1 MLENLR
7 KLLIWAMVL
16 MGTMLCA
23 CTSEDEASEQIGSI
37 YGIVT
42 ELGTA
47 EPMKAI
53 GVELYKSDKML
64 LKTVTFDDGHFEFKD
79 LAMGDYQ
86 VNVMSDEYE
95 QTEKGLV
102 NVEAGRQARIDL
114 QVRKLAFKTHII
126 VRTIEPVV
134 SGSKVTLAG
143 EYTPETGNDYLPS
156 EVGFVYDTQ
165 GNPKNGGTVIK
176 CKVDNETKSFSTT
189 VDDFGKGT
197 YYVQAYAKN
206 RLGTEYGE
214 MRSFNLSGTTV
225 VTTLEPTNVSSS
237 SATLNGRIESVG
249 TPAFSEKGFC
259 YNKNGEPTASDTK
272 VVVAGVN
279 SGDYTYTCTGLSPHT
294 TYYVRAYAIQNGQVH
309 YGTSFSF
316 STDMT
321 ATAVSTSGATNV
333 TATSATLN
341 GAITKEGSPSYS
353 EKGFCYSTSPNPTTS
368 NTKITVSG
376 GGVGNFIADINGLS
390 YNVTYYCRAYAIQN
404 GTPIYGSEVSFKTQF
419 TETVVSTS
427 GATDVTSSSATLN
440 GAIIKAGSPAFT
452 EKGFCY
458 STTPSP
464 TINNIK
470 LIVNGTYEGVF
481 TTNINSLSYN
491 TTYYYRAYVIQNGTP
506 IYGSEVSF
514 NTSYTEAVVY
524 TSGATNVTPSSATL
538 NGSIVNAGSPVYSE
552 RGFCYSTSPNPT
564 INSMKK
570 VVSGT
575 GEGNYTAN
583 ISGLSYNTTYYYKA
597 YVIQNG
603 IPIYGPE
610 VSFNSG
616 YTKAV
621 VETNSSAT
629 DIKYESAKLGFT
641 IKNVGDPKCTEA
653 GICYGTS
660 SNPTI
665 YGDKVVGSISTYLQK
680 KDVTGLQENT
690 TYYYRAYV
698 IQDGEAVYGTTLSF
712 KTATPPS
719 VSTLEVSNLQNPY
732 GLYNYWQVQLNG
744 RVNSVGN
751 PTITGRGFKYS
762 LNGDPESNGTTISVS
777 GSSAG
782 NFSASLSQLRS
793 NTTYY
798 VRAYVKN
805 SLGYVYGELFTFTT
819 GD

>member
-1 MLENLR
+1 MK
-7 KLLIWAMVL
+7 KLFLFAMVL
-16 MGTMLCA
+16 SSIILGA
-23 CTSEDEASEQIGSI
+23 CTSDEDTKNEPGSI

-47 EPMKAI
+47 EPMKAV
-53 GVELYKSDKML
+53 GVELYKAGDLL

-79 LAMGDYQ
+79 LLPENYQ
-86 VNVMSDEYE
+86 VNVVSDEYE
-95 QTEKGLV
+95 QTEKGAV
-102 NVEAGRQARIDL
+102 TVEAGRQARIDL
-114 QVRKLAFKTHII
+114 QVRKLTFKSHII
-126 VRTIEPVV
+126 VRTIEPIV

-156 EVGFVYDTQ
+156 EVGFVYDTK
-165 GNPKNGGTVIK
+165 GNPKNGGTIIK
-176 CKVDNETKSFSTT
+176 CKVDNETKSFLTT

-214 MRSFNLSGTTV
+214 MRSFNLSGATIV
-225 VTTLEPTNVSSS
+225 ATLEPTNVSSN

-259 YNKNGEPTASDTK
+259 YNTSGEPTVLDTK
-272 VVVAGVN
+272 VVVAGTN
-279 SGDYTYTCTGLSPHT
+279 SGEYIYTCTGLSPHT

-341 GAITKEGSPSYS
+341 GSIIKEGSPAYS
-353 EKGFCYSTSPNPTTS
+353 EKGFCYATTPNPT
-368 NTKITVSG
+368 VS
-376 GGVGNFIADINGLS
+376 
-390 YNVTYYCRAYAIQN
+390 
-404 GTPIYGSEVSFKTQF
+404 
-419 TETVVSTS
+419 
-427 GATDVTSSSATLN
+427 
-440 GAIIKAGSPAFT
+440 
-452 EKGFCY
+452 
-458 STTPSP
+458 
-464 TINNIK
+464 NIK
-470 LIVNGTYEGVF
+470 LIVNGTGEGDF
-481 TTNINSLSYN
+481 TTTVNSLSYN
-491 TTYYYRAYVIQNGTP
+491 TTYYYKAYAIQNGKV

-514 NTSYTEAVVY
+514 NTGYTEAVVY
-524 TSGATNVTPSSATL
+524 TSGATNVTTSSATL
-538 NGSIVNAGSPVYSE
+538 NGTVVNAGSPAYSE

-575 GEGNYTAN
+575 GGGNYTAN
-583 ISGLSYNTTYYYKA
+583 ISGLWYNTTYYYKA

-603 IPIYGPE
+603 TPVYGSE

-616 YTKAV
+616 YTTAV
-621 VETNSSAT
+621 VETNSSVS
-629 DIKYESAKLGFT
+629 DIKYNSAKLSFT

-660 SNPTI
+660 SNPSI
-665 YGDKVVGSISTYLQK
+665 YGDKVVGNISTYLQK

-698 IQDGEAVYGTTLSF
+698 IQDGNTVYGTTLSF
-712 KTATPPS
+712 KTATRPS
-719 VSTLEVSNLQNPY
+719 VSTLAVSNLHNPY
-732 GLYNYWQVQLNG
+732 GLYGFWSVQLNG
-744 RVNSVGN
+744 KVNSIGN
-751 PTITGRGFKYS
+751 PTINGRGFKYS
-762 LNGDPESNGTTISVS
+762 KNGDPESAGTTVSAS

-782 NFSASLSQLRS
+782 NYSASLSQLDS

-805 SLGYVYGELFTFTT
+805 SLGYEYGELITFTT
-819 GD
+819 GNY

>member
-1 MLENLR
+1 MK
-7 KLLIWAMVL
+7 KLLTFAIVL
-16 MGTMLCA
+16 TGLIIGS
-23 CTSEDEASEQIGSI
+23 CTRSEEGDEDKLGSI
-37 YGIVT
+37 YGVVT
-42 ELGTA
+42 EFSTA
-47 EPMKAI
+47 EPMRAM
-53 GVELYKSDKML
+53 GVELYKSDKLL
-64 LKTVTFDDGHFEFKD
+64 LKTVTFDDGHFEFVN
-79 LAMGDYQ
+79 LTQGDYQ
-86 VNVMSDEYE
+86 VKVVADEYE
-95 QTEKGLV
+95 QTEKGQV
-102 NVEAGRQARIDL
+102 TVEAGRQARIDL
-114 QVRKLAFKTHII
+114 QVRKLTFKKHIV
-126 VRTIEPVV
+126 VRTIDPVI
-134 SGSKVTLAG
+134 SGDKVTLAG
-143 EYTPETGNDYLPS
+143 EYTHEDGDDYIPS
-156 EVGFVYDTQ
+156 EVGFVYDAQ

-176 CKVDNETKSFSTT
+176 CKVDNNTKSFSTT

-214 MRSFNLSGTTV
+214 VRSFNLSGTTV

-237 SATLNGRIESVG
+237 GATLNGRIESVG

-259 YNKNGEPTASDTK
+259 YNKIGEPTVSDTK
-272 VVVAGVN
+272 VVVAGIK
-279 SGDYTYTCTGLSPHT
+279 SGDYTYTCVGLSPNT

-321 ATAVSTSGATNV
+321 ATVVSTSGATNV

-341 GAITKEGSPSYS
+341 GSIIKEGSPTYS
-353 EKGFCYSTSPNPTTS
+353 EKGFCYATTPNPTVS
-368 NTKITVSG
+368 NIKQIVSG
-376 GGVGNFIADINGLS
+376 TG
-390 YNVTYYCRAYAIQN
+390 
-404 GTPIYGSEVSFKTQF
+404 
-419 TETVVSTS
+419 
-427 GATDVTSSSATLN
+427 
-440 GAIIKAGSPAFT
+440 
-452 EKGFCY
+452 
-458 STTPSP
+458 
-464 TINNIK
+464 
-470 LIVNGTYEGVF
+470 EGDF
-481 TTNINSLSYN
+481 TTTINSLSYN
-491 TTYYYRAYVIQNGTP
+491 TTYYYKAYAIQNGKV

-514 NTSYTEAVVY
+514 NTGYTEAVVY
-524 TSGATNVTPSSATL
+524 TSGATNVMPSSATL
-538 NGSIVNAGSPVYSE
+538 NGNVVNAGSPAYSE

-603 IPIYGPE
+603 SPVYGSE
-610 VSFNSG
+610 VSFSSG

-621 VETNSSAT
+621 VETNSSVT

-698 IQDGEAVYGTTLSF
+698 IQDGEAVYGNTFSF
-712 KTATPPS
+712 KTAMRPS
-719 VSTLEVSNLQNPY
+719 VSTLSVSNLQNQY
-732 GLYNYWQVQLNG
+732 GLMNMWQVQLNG
-744 RVNSVGN
+744 KVNSVGN
-751 PTITGRGFKYS
+751 PAINGRGFKYS
-762 LNGDPESNGTTISVS
+762 TNGDPESSGTSVSAS

-782 NFSASLSQLRS
+782 NYSASLSQLKS

-805 SLGYVYGELFTFTT
+805 SLGYEYGELVTFTT

>member
-1 MLENLR
+1 M
-7 KLLIWAMVL
+7 KKVSTFAIVL
-16 MGTMLCA
+16 AGLTIVS
-23 CTSEDEASEQIGSI
+23 CTKTEEGDEDKFGSI

-42 ELGTA
+42 ELSTA
-47 EPMKAI
+47 EPMRAI
-53 GVELYKSDKML
+53 GVELYKSDKLL
-64 LKTVTFDDGHFEFKD
+64 LKTVTFDDGHFEFVK
-79 LAMGDYQ
+79 LSQGDYQ
-86 VNVMSDEYE
+86 VNIVSDEYE
-95 QTEKGLV
+95 QTEKGAV
-102 NVEAGRQARIDL
+102 TVEAGRQARIDL

-134 SGSKVTLAG
+134 EGSKVTLAG

-165 GNPKNGGTVIK
+165 SNPKNGGTVIK

-197 YYVQAYAKN
+197 LYVQAYAKN

-249 TPAFSEKGFC
+249 TPAYSEKGFC
-259 YNKNGEPTASDTK
+259 YNKSGEPTVSDTI
-272 VVVAGVN
+272 VVVAGN
-279 SGDYTYTCTGLSPHT
+279 KSGDYAYTCTGLSPNT

-309 YGTSFSF
+309 YGTSFVF

-321 ATAVSTSGATNV
+321 ATVVSTSGATNV

-341 GAITKEGSPSYS
+341 GSIIKEGSPTYS
-353 EKGFCYSTSPNPTTS
+353 EKGFCYATTPNPTVS
-368 NTKITVSG
+368 NIKLIVSG
-376 GGVGNFIADINGLS
+376 TGEGDFTTTVNGLS
-390 YNVTYYCRAYAIQN
+390 YNTAYYYKAYAIQN
-404 GTPIYGSEVSFKTQF
+404 G
-419 TETVVSTS
+419 
-427 GATDVTSSSATLN
+427 
-440 GAIIKAGSPAFT
+440 
-452 EKGFCY
+452 
-458 STTPSP
+458 
-464 TINNIK
+464 K
-470 LIVNGTYEGVF
+470 L
-481 TTNINSLSYN
+481 
-491 TTYYYRAYVIQNGTP
+491 

-514 NTSYTEAVVY
+514 NTGYTAAVVY
-524 TSGATNVTPSSATL
+524 TSGATNVTPTSATL
-538 NGSIVNAGSPVYSE
+538 NGTVANAGSPSYSE
-552 RGFCYSTSPNPT
+552 RGFCYSASPNPT
-564 INSMKK
+564 INSIKK
-570 VVSGT
+570 VVNGT
-575 GEGNYTAN
+575 GEGNFTTN

-603 IPIYGPE
+603 SPVYGSE
-610 VSFNSG
+610 VFFSLG
-616 YTKAV
+616 YTTAV
-621 VETNSSAT
+621 VETNSNVT

-698 IQDGEAVYGTTLSF
+698 IQDGEAVYGNTFNF
-712 KTATPPS
+712 KTAMHPS
-719 VSTLEVSNLQNPY
+719 VSTLEVSNLQNQY
-732 GLYNYWQVQLNG
+732 GIMNMWQVQLNG
-744 RVNSVGN
+744 KVNSVGN
-751 PTITGRGFKYS
+751 PVINGRGFKYS
-762 LNGDPESNGTTISVS
+762 TSGDPESGGTNVSVS

-782 NFSASLSQLRS
+782 NFSASLSSLKS

-805 SLGYVYGELFTFTT
+805 SLGYEYGELITFNT

>member
-1 MLENLR
+1 MK
-7 KLLIWAMVL
+7 KLLLLAMVL
-16 MGTMLCA
+16 SSIMLGA
-23 CTSEDEASEQIGSI
+23 CTSDEDSKNEPGSI

-42 ELGTA
+42 ELSTA
-47 EPMKAI
+47 EPMRAM
-53 GVELYKSDKML
+53 GVELYKSDKLL
-64 LKTVTFDDGHFEFKD
+64 LKTVTFDDGHFEFVK
-79 LAMGDYQ
+79 LSQGDYQ
-86 VNVMSDEYE
+86 VNIVSDEYE

-165 GNPKNGGTVIK
+165 GNPKSGGTVIK

-214 MRSFNLSGTTV
+214 VRSFNLSGATIV
-225 VTTLEPTNVSSS
+225 ATLEPTSVSSN

-259 YNKNGEPTASDTK
+259 YGKSGDPTISDTK
-272 VVVAGVN
+272 VIVAGIN
-279 SGDYTYTCTGLSPHT
+279 SGDYTYTCTGLSPNT

-341 GAITKEGSPSYS
+341 GSIIKEGSPAYS
-353 EKGFCYSTSPNPTTS
+353 EKGFCYATTPNPT
-368 NTKITVSG
+368 VS
-376 GGVGNFIADINGLS
+376 
-390 YNVTYYCRAYAIQN
+390 
-404 GTPIYGSEVSFKTQF
+404 
-419 TETVVSTS
+419 
-427 GATDVTSSSATLN
+427 
-440 GAIIKAGSPAFT
+440 
-452 EKGFCY
+452 
-458 STTPSP
+458 
-464 TINNIK
+464 NIK
-470 LIVNGTYEGVF
+470 LIVNGTGEGDF
-481 TTNINSLSYN
+481 TTTVNSLSYN
-491 TTYYYRAYVIQNGTP
+491 TTYYYKAYAIQNGKV

-514 NTSYTEAVVY
+514 NTGYTEAVVY
-524 TSGATNVTPSSATL
+524 TSGATNVTTSSATL
-538 NGSIVNAGSPVYSE
+538 NGTVVNAGSPAYSE

-564 INSMKK
+564 INNMKK

-603 IPIYGPE
+603 TPIYGSE
-610 VSFNSG
+610 VSFSSG

-698 IQDGEAVYGTTLSF
+698 IQDGNTVYGTTLSF
-712 KTATPPS
+712 KTATRPS
-719 VSTLEVSNLQNPY
+719 VSTLAVSNLHNPY
-732 GLYNYWQVQLNG
+732 GLYGFWSVQLNG
-744 RVNSVGN
+744 KVNSIGN
-751 PTITGRGFKYS
+751 PTINGRGFKYS
-762 LNGDPESNGTTISVS
+762 KNGDPESAGTTVSAS

-782 NFSASLSQLRS
+782 NYSASLSQLDS

-805 SLGYVYGELFTFTT
+805 SLGYEYGELITFTT
-819 GD
+819 GNY

>member
-1 MLENLR
+1 MKKFFTLALVLSSIML
-7 KLLIWAMVL
+7 
-16 MGTMLCA
+16 GA
-23 CTSEDEASEQIGSI
+23 CTNDEDTKNEPGSI

-47 EPMKAI
+47 EPMKAV
-53 GVELYKSDKML
+53 GVELYKAGDLL

-79 LAMGDYQ
+79 LLPENYQ
-86 VNVMSDEYE
+86 VNVVSDEYE
-95 QTEKGLV
+95 QTEKGAV
-102 NVEAGRQARIDL
+102 TVEAGRQARIDL

-165 GNPKNGGTVIK
+165 GNPKSGGTVIK

-214 MRSFNLSGTTV
+214 VRSFNLSGATIV
-225 VTTLEPTNVSSS
+225 ATLEPTSVSSN

-259 YNKNGEPTASDTK
+259 YGKSGDPTISDTK
-272 VVVAGVN
+272 VIVAGIN
-279 SGDYTYTCTGLSPHT
+279 SGDYTYTCTGLSPNT

-341 GAITKEGSPSYS
+341 GSIIKEGSPAYS
-353 EKGFCYSTSPNPTTS
+353 EKGFCYATTPNPT
-368 NTKITVSG
+368 VS
-376 GGVGNFIADINGLS
+376 
-390 YNVTYYCRAYAIQN
+390 
-404 GTPIYGSEVSFKTQF
+404 
-419 TETVVSTS
+419 
-427 GATDVTSSSATLN
+427 
-440 GAIIKAGSPAFT
+440 
-452 EKGFCY
+452 
-458 STTPSP
+458 
-464 TINNIK
+464 NIK
-470 LIVNGTYEGVF
+470 LIVNGTGEGDF
-481 TTNINSLSYN
+481 TTTVNSLSYN
-491 TTYYYRAYVIQNGTP
+491 TTYYYKAYAIQNGKV

-514 NTSYTEAVVY
+514 NTGYTEAVVY
-524 TSGATNVTPSSATL
+524 TSGATNVTTSSATL
-538 NGSIVNAGSPVYSE
+538 NGTVVNAGSPAYSE

-564 INSMKK
+564 INNMKK

-603 IPIYGPE
+603 TPIYGSE
-610 VSFNSG
+610 VSFSSG

-621 VETNSSAT
+621 VETNSSTT

-698 IQDGEAVYGTTLSF
+698 IQDGNTVYGTTLSF
-712 KTATPPS
+712 KTATRPS
-719 VSTLEVSNLQNPY
+719 VSTLAVSNLHNPY
-732 GLYNYWQVQLNG
+732 GLYGFWSVQLNG
-744 RVNSVGN
+744 KVNSIGN
-751 PTITGRGFKYS
+751 PTINGRGFKYS
-762 LNGDPESNGTTISVS
+762 KNGDPESAGTTVSAS

-782 NFSASLSQLRS
+782 NYSASLSQLDS

-805 SLGYVYGELFTFTT
+805 SLGYEYGELITFTT
-819 GD
+819 GNY

>member
-1 MLENLR
+1 MR
-7 KLLIWAMVL
+7 KILAFAIVFAGLII
-16 MGTMLCA
+16 GS
-23 CTSEDEASEQIGSI
+23 CTKSEEGDEDKLGSI

-42 ELGTA
+42 ELSTA
-47 EPMKAI
+47 EPMRAM
-53 GVELYKSDKML
+53 GVELYKSNKLL
-64 LKTVTFDDGHFEFKD
+64 LKTVTYDDGHFEFVK
-79 LAMGDYQ
+79 LSQGDYQ
-86 VNVMSDEYE
+86 VNVVSDEYE
-95 QTEKGLV
+95 QTEKGAV
-102 NVEAGRQARIDL
+102 TVEAGRQARIDL
-114 QVRKLAFKTHII
+114 QVRKLTFKTHII
-126 VRTIEPVV
+126 VRTIELVV

-237 SATLNGRIESVG
+237 GGTLNGRIESVG

-259 YNKNGEPTASDTK
+259 YNKSGEPTISDTK

-279 SGDYTYTCTGLSPHT
+279 SGDYTYTCTGLSPNT
-294 TYYVRAYAIQNGQVH
+294 IYYVRAYAIQNGQVH

-316 STDMT
+316 STAMT

-341 GAITKEGSPSYS
+341 GSVIKEGSPRYS
-353 EKGFCYSTSPNPTTS
+353 EKGFCYATTS
-368 NTKITVSG
+368 NPTVSDIKQIVSG
-376 GGVGNFIADINGLS
+376 TGEGNFTANLS
-390 YNVTYYCRAYAIQN
+390 
-404 GTPIYGSEVSFKTQF
+404 G
-419 TETVVSTS
+419 
-427 GATDVTSSSATLN
+427 
-440 GAIIKAGSPAFT
+440 
-452 EKGFCY
+452 
-458 STTPSP
+458 
-464 TINNIK
+464 
-470 LIVNGTYEGVF
+470 
-481 TTNINSLSYN
+481 LSYN
-491 TTYYYRAYVIQNGTP
+491 TTYYYKAYAIQNGKV

-514 NTSYTEAVVY
+514 NTGYTAAAVY

-538 NGSIVNAGSPVYSE
+538 NGTVTNAGSPTYSE

-575 GEGNYTAN
+575 DEGNFTAN
-583 ISGLSYNTTYYYKA
+583 LSGLSYNTTYYYKA

-603 IPIYGPE
+603 APIYGSE
-610 VSFNSG
+610 INFNTG
-616 YTKAV
+616 YTQAV
-621 VETNSSAT
+621 VETNSSVT

-641 IKNVGDPKCTEA
+641 IKNLGDPKCTEA
-653 GICYGTS
+653 GVCYGTS
-660 SNPTI
+660 STPTI
-665 YGDKVVGSISTYLQK
+665 DGYKVVGGISTYLQK

-690 TYYYRAYV
+690 TYYYRAYI
-698 IQDGEAVYGTTLSF
+698 IQDGEAVYGTTFSF
-712 KTATPPS
+712 KTATRPS
-719 VSTLEVSNLQNPY
+719 VSTLTVSNLQNQY
-732 GLYNYWQVQLNG
+732 GLMNMWQVQLNG
-744 RVNSVGN
+744 KVNSAGN

-762 LNGDPESNGTTISVS
+762 TNGDPESSGTSVSVS

-782 NFSASLSQLRS
+782 NYSASLSQLKS

-805 SLGYVYGELFTFTT
+805 SLGYEYGELVTFAT

>member
-1 MLENLR
+1 MK
-7 KLLIWAMVL
+7 KLLTFAIVFAGL
-16 MGTMLCA
+16 IIGS
-23 CTSEDEASEQIGSI
+23 CTKSEEGDEDKLGSI

-42 ELGTA
+42 ELSTA
-47 EPMKAI
+47 EPMRAM
-53 GVELYKSDKML
+53 GVELYKSNKLL
-64 LKTVTFDDGHFEFKD
+64 LKTVTYDDGHFEFVK
-79 LAMGDYQ
+79 LSQGDYQ
-86 VNVMSDEYE
+86 VNIVSDEYE

-102 NVEAGRQARIDL
+102 TVEAGRQARIDL

-165 GNPKNGGTVIK
+165 GNPKSGGTVIK

-214 MRSFNLSGTTV
+214 VRSFNLSGTTI

-237 SATLNGRIESVG
+237 GVTLNGRIESVG

-259 YNKNGEPTASDTK
+259 YGKSGDPTISDTK
-272 VVVAGVN
+272 VIVGGIN
-279 SGDYTYTCTGLSPHT
+279 SGDFTYTCTGLSSNT

-309 YGTSFSF
+309 YGTSLSF

-321 ATAVSTSGATNV
+321 STSVSTSGATNV

-341 GAITKEGSPSYS
+341 GSIIKEGSPAYS
-353 EKGFCYSTSPNPTTS
+353 EKGFCYATTPNPT
-368 NTKITVSG
+368 I
-376 GGVGNFIADINGLS
+376 
-390 YNVTYYCRAYAIQN
+390 
-404 GTPIYGSEVSFKTQF
+404 
-419 TETVVSTS
+419 
-427 GATDVTSSSATLN
+427 SS
-440 GAIIKAGSPAFT
+440 
-452 EKGFCY
+452 
-458 STTPSP
+458 
-464 TINNIK
+464 IK
-470 LIVNGTYEGVF
+470 LIISGTGEGDYSITV
-481 TTNINSLSYN
+481 NSLSYN
-491 TTYYYRAYVIQNGTP
+491 TTYYYKAYAIQNGKV

-514 NTSYTEAVVY
+514 NTGYTEAVVY
-524 TSGATNVTPSSATL
+524 TSSATNVTPSSATL
-538 NGSIVNAGSPVYSE
+538 NGTIANAGSPAYSE
-552 RGFCYSTSPNPT
+552 RGFCYSNSPNPT
-564 INSMKK
+564 INNMKK

-575 GEGNYTAN
+575 GEGNYAAN

-603 IPIYGPE
+603 TPIYGSE
-610 VSFNSG
+610 VSFSSG

-698 IQDGEAVYGTTLSF
+698 IQDGEAVYGNTFSF
-712 KTATPPS
+712 KTAMRPS
-719 VSTLEVSNLQNPY
+719 VSTLEVSNLQNQY
-732 GLYNYWQVQLNG
+732 GLMNMWQVQLNG
-744 RVNSVGN
+744 KINSVGN
-751 PTITGRGFKYS
+751 PTITGCGFKYS
-762 LNGDPESNGTTISVS
+762 TNGDPESGGTNVSAS

-782 NFSASLSQLRS
+782 NFSASLSSLKS

-805 SLGYVYGELFTFTT
+805 SLGYEYGELVTFTT

>member
-1 MLENLR
+1 MK
-7 KLLIWAMVL
+7 KLLTFAIVL
-16 MGTMLCA
+16 SCILLGA
-23 CTSEDEASEQIGSI
+23 CTSSDDASDAQSKMGSI

-42 ELGTA
+42 ELSTA
-47 EPMKAI
+47 EPMRAM
-53 GVELYKSDKML
+53 GVELYKNDKLL

-79 LAMGDYQ
+79 LILGDYQ
-86 VNVMSDEYE
+86 VKVVSDEYE

-102 NVEAGRQARIDL
+102 TVEAGRQAKIDL
-114 QVRKLAFKTHII
+114 QVRKLTFKKHIV
-126 VRTIEPVV
+126 VRTIEPVI
-134 SGSKVTLAG
+134 SGSKVTLTG
-143 EYTPETGNDYLPS
+143 EYTHEDGDDYIPS
-156 EVGFVYDTQ
+156 EVGFVYDTK
-165 GNPKNGGTVIK
+165 GNPKDGGTVIK
-176 CKVDNETKSFSTT
+176 CKVDNKTKSFSTT

-214 MRSFNLSGTTV
+214 VRSFNLSGTTV
-225 VTTLEPTNVSSS
+225 VTTLEPTNVSSNG
-237 SATLNGRIESVG
+237 ATLNGRIESVG
-249 TPAFSEKGFC
+249 SPAFSEKGFC
-259 YNKNGEPTASDTK
+259 YNKSGEPTVSDTK
-272 VVVAGVN
+272 VVVAGIK
-279 SGDYTYTCTGLSPHT
+279 SGDYTYKCTGLSPNT
-294 TYYVRAYAIQNGQVH
+294 IYYVRAYAIQNGQVH
-309 YGTSFSF
+309 YGTSFTF

-321 ATAVSTSGATNV
+321 VTAVSTSGATSV
-333 TATSATLN
+333 TANSATLN
-341 GAITKEGSPSYS
+341 GAIIKEGSPAYS
-353 EKGFCYSTSPNPTTS
+353 EKGFCYSTSPNPTTN
-368 NTKITVSG
+368 NTKISVSG
-376 GGVGNFIADINGLS
+376 GGVGDYFAVINGLS
-390 YNVTYYCRAYAIQN
+390 YNVTYYYRAYAVQSGKPIYGSEVSFKTQYTETVVSTSGATNVTSSSATLNGAIIKAGSPAFSEKGFCYATTPNPTISNIKLIVSGTNEGDFTTNINSLSYNTTYYYRAYAIQN
-404 GTPIYGSEVSFKTQF
+404 GTPIYGSEVSFKT
-419 TETVVSTS
+419 
-427 GATDVTSSSATLN
+427 G
-440 GAIIKAGSPAFT
+440 
-452 EKGFCY
+452 
-458 STTPSP
+458 
-464 TINNIK
+464 
-470 LIVNGTYEGVF
+470 
-481 TTNINSLSYN
+481 
-491 TTYYYRAYVIQNGTP
+491 
-506 IYGSEVSF
+506 
-514 NTSYTEAVVY
+514 YTEAVVY

-538 NGSIVNAGSPVYSE
+538 NGSIVNAGSPIYSE
-552 RGFCYSTSPNPT
+552 KGFCYSTSPYPT

-575 GEGNYTAN
+575 GEGNYTAS

-603 IPIYGPE
+603 APIYGAE
-610 VSFNSG
+610 VSFNTG
-616 YTKAV
+616 YTEAI
-621 VETNSSAT
+621 VETSSSVT
-629 DIKYESAKLGFT
+629 DIKYDSAKLGFT

-653 GICYGTS
+653 GICYGMS

-698 IQDGEAVYGTTLSF
+698 MQNGEAVYGTTLSF

-762 LNGDPESNGTTISVS
+762 LNGDPESSGTTISVS